1 MGSRLLPVSLALG
14 ALVADAAGLHALA
27 SLLVLAAVAGAA
39 AAAFG
44 AIAATYMAALVLY
57 SVALKLLAL
66 LFLVVGSAVRT
77 GAPVGAAPPTLALS
91 TLVLAALAYCVPLVS
106 WLVEPVVPRPR
117 LTTDP

>member
-44 AIAATYMAALVLY
+44 AIAATLAGHGSRVQAV
-57 SVALKLLAL
+57 SSGLAL